1 MRKPFPSKV
10 VQFVLE
16 PGLEFPLETD
26 KLSIQF
32 LSQKVEKCSKNIRED
47 SCFKL

>member
-1 MRKPFPSKV
+1 MRKPFLSKV

-16 PGLEFPLETD
+16 PGPEFPLETD
-26 KLSIQF
+26 KLDIKF
-32 LSQKVEKCSKNIRED
+32 LSQEVEKCSENIRED